1 MISREEFLLAL
12 KIVNDYKKQLKD
24 ELDSINDQIAA
35 IPNHLIINKD
45 TPIRDINISNRLLN
59 VLINNR
65 DKLLVPGLTVD
76 SPVSELSGISFA
88 KLLEC
93 KNLGDKTAKEFR
105 ALLNCL
111 GYDANL

>member
-1 MISREEFLLAL
+1 MISREEFLSAL

-45 TPIRDINISNRLLN
+45 TPIRDINISHRLLN

-65 DKLLVPGLTVD
+65 DKLSVPGITVD
-76 SPVSELSGISFA
+76 SPVSILSGISFA

-93 KNLGDKTAKEFR
+93 KNMGDKTAKEFKS
-105 ALLNCL
+105 AINGLVS
-111 GYDANL
+111 